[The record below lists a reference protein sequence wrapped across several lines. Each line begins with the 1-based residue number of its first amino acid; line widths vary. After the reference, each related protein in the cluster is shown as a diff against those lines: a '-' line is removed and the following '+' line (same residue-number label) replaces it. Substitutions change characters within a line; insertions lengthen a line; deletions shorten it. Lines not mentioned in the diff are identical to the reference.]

1 MHGASGRQSTVGK
14 RCGAY
19 DTHLDGIRRA
29 EREKEYAEQERK
41 YLEATGLLLEKG
53 KQKLE
58 SMERDEVTQNNALE
72 YIKTAFEI
80 ERTIYGKDAKKS
92 DDDVPNQLEII
103 FDESFRDL

>member
-1 MHGASGRQSTVGK
+1 MK

-19 DTHLDGIRRA
+19 DTHLDRIRRA

-80 ERTIYGKDAKKS
+80 ERTIYGKDVKKS

>member
-1 MHGASGRQSTVGK
+1 
-14 RCGAY
+14 
-19 DTHLDGIRRA
+19 
-29 EREKEYAEQERK
+29 
-41 YLEATGLLLEKG
+41 
-53 KQKLE
+53 
-58 SMERDEVTQNNALE
+58 MERDEVTQNNALE